1 MDLKAADRYNQ
12 QTSGEEPTKATVWYD
27 VRVLRVGKANTL
39 LVAPRDWST
48 LSNGTVD
55 GTPSGLHRY
64 VGENRFVFALLNV
77 TDGQGNVASYD
88 LETKESTGMYTDAS
102 SNAIHACPEGS
113 VTNATGYFGSG
124 VSLSG
129 SGTDLYT
136 CTSGATT
143 KLNAIYQSMTVP
155 LWIKTD
161 VDYVASGTGWA
172 WTFGRKDLWRVG
184 FDLSVP
190 GLRFSVNDPT
200 AGWRS
205 AAAVFPLYT
214 GRWLHV
220 AAVLANGQDGQFRWS
235 NLSLY
240 VNGERIAYQSFTSV
254 TSVRTG
260 STFLYLGWDEAS
272 GTSAGRYKGALD
284 EFRLYS
290 TALNQSAVR
299 GLLWFLH
306 GANNLLIPRG
316 IFYDSKLYG
325 GLNGSYSA
333 SAPLAGATAYGNL
346 NSLSSNLNSR
356 VIQMVIAKNL
366 TLAQA
371 WGILDLARRQNGTSN
386 VTSFPFFAAS
396 EFHTLGFSWE
406 VSKLASNTSVANGGN
421 WSVAP
426 PPPPTNLWALFWN
439 TIAGFA
445 TYVWNA
451 VVAVGAF
458 FVNVGK
464 WLISATVGYVVGL
477 VSAAWNNFK
486 NQVLKPLIDALSK
499 LIQWII
505 DMVSAAV
512 SNALNA
518 VIAPIRERF
527 SLLAGGLGRLAL
539 SSRGSY
545 DPVTQGALW
554 TTGNLASP
562 EFSASLLAVL
572 TILLDIAAFISILK
586 LVITALEIGL
596 GIAQVTGVG
605 LIVSLAVQ
613 VVIIAM
619 FTLLSPILQPI
630 ADFIANALN
639 PAMQALSWIAAVIA
653 LIITALSFIGPRHY
667 VGVKTFTTVINDFP
681 QYRWINDLIEAK
693 NMGKTIKP
701 VETAERYKV
710 TDELPGS
717 GAAVIYALLSLTIT
731 SATLVLVKQ
740 LDQKLRPAAAI
751 LLDIFAIVVAVASV
765 FDAFRAPAIATLGT
779 AAKVISVAALGIG
792 IAAFTTDL
800 VTLQSEANP

>member
-1 MDLKAADRYNQ
+1 ML
-12 QTSGEEPTKATVWYD
+12 
-27 VRVLRVGKANTL
+27 
-39 LVAPRDWST
+39 
-48 LSNGTVD
+48 
-55 GTPSGLHRY
+55 
-64 VGENRFVFALLNV
+64 
-77 TDGQGNVASYD
+77 
-88 LETKESTGMYTDAS
+88 
-102 SNAIHACPEGS
+102 NAI
-113 VTNATGYFGSG
+113 GYFGSG

-143 KLNAIYQSMTVP
+143 KLNAIYQSMTVAF
-155 LWIKTD
+155 WIKPD

-172 WTFGRKDLWRVG
+172 WSFGRKDLWRVG

-214 GRWLHV
+214 GRWVHV
-220 AAVLANGQDGQFRWS
+220 AAVLANGQDGPFRWS
-235 NLSLY
+235 NLSVY
-240 VNGERIAYQSFTSV
+240 ANGERIAYASFTSW
-254 TSVRTG
+254 TSARTG
-260 STFLYLGWDEAS
+260 NAFLYLGWDEAS
-272 GTSAGRYKGALD
+272 GTSAGRFKGAID

-290 TALNQSAVR
+290 TVLSQNTIR

-306 GANNLLIPRG
+306 GANNVLIPRG
-316 IFYDSKLYG
+316 VFYDSKLYA
-325 GLNGSYSA
+325 GLNGTFDGNS
-333 SAPLAGATAYGNL
+333 PFAGATAYGNS
-346 NSLSSNLNSR
+346 NTLSSNLNSR

-371 WGILDLARRQNGTSN
+371 WGILDLVRTNKTNS
-386 VTSFPFFAAS
+386 VTAFPYFATA
-396 EFHTLGFSWE
+396 EFYTLGLSWE
-406 VSKLASNTSVANGGN
+406 VSKLGANTSVVNGGN

-426 PPPPTNLWALFWN
+426 PPPPTNLWTLFWN

-445 TYVWNA
+445 AYVWNA

-464 WLISATVGYVVGL
+464 WLVSAAVGYVVGL
-477 VSAAWNNFK
+477 VSAAWNNFQ

-512 SNALNA
+512 SSALNA

-545 DPVTQGALW
+545 DPVTQSVLW

-562 EFSASLLAVL
+562 EFRASLLAVL

-701 VETAERYKV
+701 VETTERYKV

-751 LLDIFAIVVAVASV
+751 LLDIFAIVVAVAAV